1 MNRQIPSIDDY
12 HDFIS
17 WLEDHNYCK
26 VIPCERC
33 HFWHSAEDPEYST
46 PEATCRRHKI
56 KTYHD
61 DYCSDAVQ
69 LKGGK

>member
-1 MNRQIPSIDDY
+1 MKT
-12 HDFIS
+12 DFEEFLE

-26 VIPCERC
+26 VIKCSQC
-33 HFWHSAEDPEYST
+33 YFWHDKQKDPEYSY

-69 LKGGK
+69 LKKGE